1 LQGLAYLYT
10 EVFAFTIPLNN
21 TSHSAYQS
29 LLTRLDEFI
38 RKYYK
43 NQMIRGAIYTL
54 GIVVGAYLLVVLTEY
69 FGRFNIAMRTVLFY
83 GFLIAVLFVLVRFIC
98 IPLAHLFRI
107 GKTLGHK
114 EAAQILGTHFPNVQ
128 DKILNTLQLQSQQHD
143 TDNSLLEAS
152 IQQKIAE
159 LRPIPFSS
167 AVDFKENKK
176 YLKWAL
182 PPVGLFLVLLF
193 AAPSVITKP
202 TDRLIRHGQIIPEEA
217 PFTIKLLNPALTVIE
232 NQDIELQVELS
243 GAEIPEKIFVLIE
256 GQQYLM
262 ERDNPVQF
270 RYTIKNIITDLP
282 FTFFANGFHSETY
295 QIALLPAPKLTDF
308 SVQLDYP
315 TYLHR
320 PSENFDN
327 TGDLLIPEGTKVTWS
342 IRTSNASSL
351 YFQIADSS
359 HLLQNDEDR
368 YVYSQYAYQSG
379 LYSLQTANQFVTSK
393 DSVTYRLQVIPD
405 LYPLIA
411 VSEEKD
417 SASFKFLYF
426 TGEVKDD
433 YGFSRLTF
441 NYRFSER
448 NGTPIDDAS
457 FETIDIPVNKA
468 NLSDAFF
475 YSWDLN
481 LVDLQ
486 AGDKLTYYFEIS
498 DNDGV
503 HGAKTSRSATR
514 EYSAPTLEELEKE
527 IENTN
532 ENIKEKLEESIKESK
547 QLQKQIEELQR
558 QLLEKKEMT
567 WQDKKKLEDMMK
579 RQEELRKQIEE
590 IQKENQQ
597 KTNKEN
603 EFKQQDESILEKQK
617 QLEKL
622 MEQVMNPELEQLMK
636 EMQEMMEELNKDQ
649 IQEELNKMELNNE
662 DIEKELDRAL
672 EQFKQLEYE
681 QKMEKAIEKLEE
693 LGQKQEE
700 LGQKAEEKSTD
711 SKELAK
717 EQEELN
723 KAFEEVK
730 KELEEA
736 EKLNEELE
744 QPNET
749 PDTEQQQQEIDQEQ
763 QKSSE
768 ELSKNKKSSASKS
781 QKNAGKK
788 MKEMAQSMQM
798 DMAGGEQEQQEEDM
812 AALRALLEN
821 LITLS
826 VDQESLM
833 GQFQKI
839 DPIDPAFNKLGQAQR
854 KLKDDSKMV
863 EDSLF
868 ALSKRV
874 PQISAAVNHEINL
887 VNENMDKAI
896 GLMPD
901 REIPKIATSQ
911 QFAMTS
917 FNNLALM
924 LDEALK
930 QMQNQASCNKPGKG
944 NCEKPGGNGKKPSPS
959 MSQLK
964 KQQEALSKQLQD
976 LKKQGK
982 NQGQSQGG
990 QQMSKQLSDMAAKQA
1005 AIRKAI
1011 EDKAGELNQDG
1022 SGNGKELQ
1030 QLAKEME
1037 ELQKDIVNN
1046 RIDDRTLERQKDIEI
1061 RLLKAE
1067 EAERTRD
1074 KDNER
1079 KSNEAKDYPLS
1090 NPAKYEEYL
1099 RKKQQE
1105 TELLKTVP
1113 PSLKPYYKQK
1123 ANDYFNKIKQQ

>member
-1 LQGLAYLYT
+1 
-10 EVFAFTIPLNN
+10 
-21 TSHSAYQS
+21 
-29 LLTRLDEFI
+29 
-38 RKYYK
+38 
-43 NQMIRGAIYTL
+43 MIRGAIYTL

-83 GFLIAVLFVLVRFIC
+83 GFLLSVLFVLIRFIC

-107 GKTLGHK
+107 GKTLGHA

-128 DKILNTLQLQSQQHD
+128 DKILNTLQLQSQQID
-143 TDNSLLEAS
+143 ADNSLLEAS

-182 PPVGLFLVLLF
+182 PPVGLFMVLLF

-202 TDRLIRHGQIIPEEA
+202 TNRLIRHGQIIPEEA

-270 RYTIKNIITDLP
+270 RYTIKNIIADVP
-282 FTFFANGFHSETY
+282 FNFFANGFYSETY
-295 QIALLPAPKLTDF
+295 QIDLLPAPKLTDF

-315 TYLHR
+315 AYLRR
-320 PSENFDN
+320 PSENFEN
-327 TGDLLIPEGTKVTWS
+327 TGDLLIPEGTKVTWN
-342 IRTSNASSL
+342 IRTANATAL
-351 YFQIADSS
+351 YFHIADSS
-359 HLLQNDEDR
+359 HYFQNDEDR

-379 LYSLQTANQFVTSK
+379 LYSLHTANRFVTSK
-393 DSVTYRLQVIPD
+393 DSVTYRMQVIPD

-417 SASFKFLYF
+417 SASFKYLYF

-448 NGTPIDDAS
+448 NGTPSDDES
-457 FETIDIPVNKA
+457 FETIDIDVNKA

-486 AGDKLTYYFEIS
+486 VGDKLTYYFEIS

-514 EYSAPTLEELEKE
+514 EYAAPTQEELEKE

-547 QLQKQIEELQR
+547 ELQKQIEELQR

-636 EMQEMMEELNKDQ
+636 EMEEMMKELNKDQ

-672 EQFKQLEYE
+672 EQFKQLEWE
-681 QKMEKAIEKLEE
+681 QKMEKAIDKLEE

-711 SKELAK
+711 SKELEK
-717 EQEELN
+717 EQEALN
-723 KAFEEVK
+723 KEFEEVK
-730 KELEEA
+730 KELDEA

-990 QQMSKQLSDMAAKQA
+990 QQMSKQLSEMAAKQA
-1005 AIRKAI
+1005 AIRKAV

-1030 QLAKEME
+1030 QLAKDME

>member
-1 LQGLAYLYT
+1 
-10 EVFAFTIPLNN
+10 
-21 TSHSAYQS
+21 
-29 LLTRLDEFI
+29 
-38 RKYYK
+38 
-43 NQMIRGAIYTL
+43 MIRGAIYTL

-83 GFLIAVLFVLVRFIC
+83 GFLLSVLFVLIRFIC

-107 GKTLGHK
+107 GKTLGHA

-128 DKILNTLQLQSQQHD
+128 DKILNTLQLQSQQID
-143 TDNSLLEAS
+143 ADNSLLEAS

-182 PPVGLFLVLLF
+182 PPVGLFMVLLF

-202 TDRLIRHGQIIPEEA
+202 TNRLIRHGQIIPEEA

-262 ERDNPVQF
+262 ERDNPIQF
-270 RYTIKNIITDLP
+270 RYTIKNIIADVP
-282 FTFFANGFHSETY
+282 FNFFANGFYSETY
-295 QIALLPAPKLTDF
+295 QIDLLPAPKLTDF

-315 TYLHR
+315 AYLRR
-320 PSENFDN
+320 PSENFEN
-327 TGDLLIPEGTKVTWS
+327 TGDLSIPEGTKVTWN
-342 IRTSNASSL
+342 IRTANATAL
-351 YFQIADSS
+351 YFHIADSS
-359 HLLQNDEDR
+359 HYFQNEEDQ

-379 LYSLQTANQFVTSK
+379 LYSLHTANRFVTSK
-393 DSVTYRLQVIPD
+393 DSVTYRMQVIPD

-417 SASFKFLYF
+417 SASFKYLYF

-448 NGTPIDDAS
+448 NGTPSDDES
-457 FETIDIPVNKA
+457 FETIDIEVNKA

-486 AGDKLTYYFEIS
+486 VGDKLTYYFEIS

-514 EYSAPTLEELEKE
+514 EYAAPTQEELEKE

-547 QLQKQIEELQR
+547 ELQKQIEELQR

-636 EMQEMMEELNKDQ
+636 EMEEMMKELNKDQ

-672 EQFKQLEYE
+672 EQFKQLEWE
-681 QKMEKAIEKLEE
+681 QKMEKAIDKLEE
-693 LGQKQEE
+693 LGQKQED

-711 SKELAK
+711 SKELEK
-717 EQEELN
+717 EQEALN
-723 KAFEEVK
+723 KEFEEVK
-730 KELEEA
+730 KELDEA

-990 QQMSKQLSDMAAKQA
+990 QQMSKQLSEMAAKQA
-1005 AIRKAI
+1005 AIRKAV